1 MRKLYTHLSMS
12 ALALALG
19 SAGITQESATSTTES
34 AVAAEVAVD
43 NGAESFS
50 SDQLRYSYFIGA
62 DMAKGVQQ
70 LSEIYDLDSETLLA
84 AIKTTLEGGESI
96 LSEEQLANTAVEFEQ
111 VFNEAAM
118 KKMEE
123 QEAAAAAEAA
133 AFMETNATA
142 EGVTVTE
149 SGLQYKVL
157 SAAEGDKPA
166 ATDTVKVHYVGT
178 LLDGTEFDSSVA
190 RGEPATFPLNQVIS
204 GWTEGVQLMS
214 VGSKYEFWIPSDLA
228 YGDQGIPGSIPGGSV
243 LNFEVELLEIVQ
255 PEATTETTSQ

>member
-19 SAGITQESATSTTES
+19 SAAVAEGTTVSTTET
-34 AVAAEVAVD
+34 AVAAEAAVN
-43 NGAESFS
+43 NGADNFA

-62 DMAKGVQQ
+62 DMAAGIKQ
-70 LSEIYDLDSETLLA
+70 LSELYELDNDTLLA
-84 AIKTTLEGGESI
+84 ALKTTLEDGESL
-96 LSEEQLANTAVEFEQ
+96 LSEEQLANTAAEFEQ

-118 KKMEE
+118 KKMAE
-123 QEAAAAAEAA
+123 QEAATAAEAA
-133 AFMETNATA
+133 AFMETNAKA
-142 EGVTVTE
+142 EGVTVTD

-157 SAAEGDKPA
+157 TAAEGDKPA
-166 ATDTVKVHYVGT
+166 ATDTVQVHYVGK

-190 RGEPATFPLNQVIS
+190 RGEPATFPLDQVIS

-243 LNFEVELLEIVQ
+243 LNFEVELLEIIQ
-255 PEATTETTSQ
+255 PEAETTQ